1 MIIWLGGVMR
11 LPFLLLLFSL
21 YFSHLSHAD
30 DRIEHGD
37 WASQFREGM
46 GEASTH
52 DNGTAMFGMLCA
64 DRLCRYYFAN
74 GTPCEAGNNYPIMLT
89 TKVGA
94 LALDSVCEPMQ
105 TANGEVMLYWFGE
118 SAQLN
123 DAFSQ
128 SESVGFAFPLTSGH
142 FRTNVFSMSGYS
154 EAIGR
159 MVGVLLEQQDQSP
172 QDQPQQ
178 EAGASPVPEE
188 VPDGEPVPTEIEIK
202 KI

>member
-1 MIIWLGGVMR
+1 MVIQLGGVMR

-21 YFSHLSHAD
+21 CLSQPARAD
-30 DRIEHGD
+30 DRVEHGD
-37 WASQFREGM
+37 WASQFRDGM

-118 SAQLN
+118 SVQLN

-128 SESVGFAFPLTSGH
+128 SESVGFAFPLTSGQ

-154 EAIGR
+154 DAIGR
-159 MVGVLLEQQDQSP
+159 MVGVLLEQQDP
-172 QDQPQQ
+172 PQQ

-188 VPDGEPVPTEIEIK
+188 VPDGDPVPTEIEIK